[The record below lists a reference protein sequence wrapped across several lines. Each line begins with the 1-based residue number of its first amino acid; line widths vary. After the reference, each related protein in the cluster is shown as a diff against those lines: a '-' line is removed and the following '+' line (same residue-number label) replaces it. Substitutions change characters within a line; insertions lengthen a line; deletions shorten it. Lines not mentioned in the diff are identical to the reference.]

1 MHSVPTQKNHSQL
14 QWVKC
19 LLETAH
25 DTTFVSSEADAL
37 KDIQKGLLR
46 HGQRRLY
53 QMDWGRRSVLKHDIL
68 PSDS

>member
-25 DTTFVSSEADAL
+25 DATFVSSEADAL
-37 KDIQKGLLR
+37 KDIQKILLTQPKTTVPDGLGLEA
-46 HGQRRLY
+46 LC
-53 QMDWGRRSVLKHDIL
+53 
-68 PSDS
+68 